1 MSFYVKKQDDEV
13 FHQQRINKK
22 THHIK
27 LQRYLKNPVT
37 YFFKKVCDFF
47 HISLEKGQTCLYNK
61 NCKRYVKHF
70 TIYVNKFTIS
80 YFL

>member
-1 MSFYVKKQDDEV
+1 MKF
-13 FHQQRINKK
+13 FINSESARKA
-22 THHIK
+22 HHIK
-27 LQRYLKNPVT
+27 LQSYLKNPVT

-47 HISLEKGQTCLYNK
+47 HIPLEKGQTCLYNK
-61 NCKRYVKHF
+61 NCKRFVKHF